1 MCKNPKEDS
10 FDILSKH
17 AYCFAHCCGFHRKIL
32 IKCLSIAPAMTTK
45 LKGQEL
51 IPVSLSRRFQQN
63 QFWDKF
69 VHWLSFF
76 VWRAP
81 SYPTCQLKKKRIF
94 IKQSKLLKVFI
105 WTCEWNNAR
114 QSFRLITAISINDGY
129 RNLDKSHWISDK
141 KGKQKGKKSVKIH
154 KLRGNTSGILY
165 IRNSFLKYHSFFY
178 DKWT

>member
-1 MCKNPKEDS
+1 MCKNTKDDS

-32 IKCLSIAPAMTTK
+32 IKRLSIARAMTTK
-45 LKGQEL
+45 LKRQEL

-69 VHWLSFF
+69 VHWMSFF

-81 SYPTCQLKKKRIF
+81 SYPTCQLKKNRIF

-114 QSFRLITAISINDGY
+114 QSFRLIAEISLTMVTETLTNHTELVT
-129 RNLDKSHWISDK
+129 RKENRREKSLWK
-141 KGKQKGKKSVKIH
+141 F
-154 KLRGNTSGILY
+154 TSWEGTLPAFYILGTV
-165 IRNSFLKYHSFFY
+165 S
-178 DKWT
+178 